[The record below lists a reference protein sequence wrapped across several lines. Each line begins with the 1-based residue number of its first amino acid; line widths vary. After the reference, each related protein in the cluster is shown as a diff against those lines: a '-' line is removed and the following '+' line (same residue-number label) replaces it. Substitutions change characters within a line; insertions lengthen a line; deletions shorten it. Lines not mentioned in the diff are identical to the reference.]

1 MNKNKLIGLTLDRL
15 FSQTLLRNP
24 EEYLLYKD
32 HRITYKNFR
41 NESALIS
48 NAINNLGLSGKTIGV
63 LDWNTIEFSE
73 LLYGI
78 PLGHSIIHP
87 VNIRLPP
94 DQMIRTVQSAKD
106 EALFFLRTLH
116 HLWKK

>member
-1 MNKNKLIGLTLDRL
+1 M
-15 FSQTLLRNP
+15 RNP
-24 EEYLLYKD
+24 DEYLLYKD
-32 HRITYKNFR
+32 RRITYKDFR

-48 NAINNLGLSGKTIGV
+48 NAIINSDLGEKTIGV

-94 DQMIRTVQSAKD
+94 DQMIRTVKSAKD
-106 EALFFLRTLH
+106 EALFFQRTLR
-116 HLWKK
+116 HLWKR